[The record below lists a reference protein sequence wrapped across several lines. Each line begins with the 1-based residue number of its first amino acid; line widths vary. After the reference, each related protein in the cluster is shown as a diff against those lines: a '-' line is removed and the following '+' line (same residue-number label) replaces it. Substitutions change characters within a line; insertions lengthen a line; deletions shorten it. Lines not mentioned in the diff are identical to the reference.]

1 MVHNFIA
8 KEPTRTVS
16 ISGEFVAVQLS
27 SVSSGEEKSWL
38 QQIYRSQGVNSCDT
52 LADYMGTRTFDQ
64 SLTDIVFPHCDEC
77 ASCGG
82 GCVEMWRGEQYN

>member
-27 SVSSGEEKSWL
+27 SVSSGEEKSLL
-38 QQIYRSQGVNSCDT
+38 QQI
-52 LADYMGTRTFDQ
+52 
-64 SLTDIVFPHCDEC
+64 TDRKV
-77 ASCGG
+77 
-82 GCVEMWRGEQYN
+82 